1 MKRYFVS
8 LVVFTLAGFLAYA
21 QELPANRSSIDSPHH
36 SRFSEERIGKSEQFK
51 RHPYSKFLMDLDEQP
66 YRHPC
71 PSESRDA
78 TSTLNLNNT
87 ATTNKEPEWISYY
100 ASGLLPSPDIATSIA
115 VDKHGNVYVTGYSVE
130 ALFGADYCTIK
141 YDNSGNPIWAVRY
154 DGGGDD
160 CAYALVIDGSCNVYI
175 TGYSEGSETGL
186 DYTTVKYNS
195 NGEEQWVA
203 RYIGPE
209 NLDERA
215 FALVIDDSG
224 NVYVTGYSYSP
235 RTRSDYTTV
244 KYNSNGEEQW
254 VAIYNGPVN
263 NEDCAKAIAIDN
275 SGNVYVTGGSYGS
288 GTVSDYATVKYNSN
302 GEEQWVVRYDGPGND
317 WDEANALA
325 IDSSGN
331 VYITGFS
338 YGSET
343 ENDYATVKYDQN
355 GEEQWVTRYNGS
367 ENSHDKGNALVID
380 GAGNV
385 YVTGYSYGSGTE
397 TDYATVKYNSNGEEQ
412 WTVRYNGPGNS
423 DDESYA
429 LAIDGSG
436 NVYVT
441 GYSYGSGTV
450 TDYATV
456 KYNSNG
462 EEQWVA
468 RYNGPESDYYDYDY
482 AYAITVDDSG
492 NVYATGYSHSL
503 GTVEDYATVK
513 YNSNG
518 EEQWVARYN
527 GPGNSEDKAR
537 DIAIDGS
544 GNVYVSGSS
553 YCSQTGYDYATVK
566 YNSNGEE
573 QWTVRYN
580 GPGNSDDESYALA
593 IDGSGNVYVTGYS
606 YGSGT
611 ATDYATVKYN
621 SNGEEQ
627 WVARYNGPGNS
638 ADEAYSMVIDGY
650 GNVYITGFS
659 YGSTTEAEADYATVK
674 YNSNGEE
681 VWVSRYNGPRNFD
694 DEAYSIVI
702 DGSGNVYVTGFSYG
716 SITGADYATVKYNSD
731 GQEQWVARYDGPGN
745 SSDYAEAIAIDGY
758 GNVYI
763 TGESIGQSKDL
774 GQGYDYA
781 TVKYDSNGKELW
793 VVRYDR
799 IDNSSD
805 YGKAIAIDGSGNVIV
820 TGYSDSLGTR
830 SDYTT
835 IKYNSSGEEQW
846 IARYNGPGNDYD
858 KAYNLAIDDYGNVYV
873 TGESR
878 DLKKGYDYATVK
890 YDSNGEE
897 QWVARYNGPGNDDD
911 KAFAFAINSSGN
923 VYVTGISDGAGWSVY
938 TTIKYSS
945 DGNRIDEEKLKTP
958 VYSLSQNYPNPFN
971 SATTITYSISSQSLV
986 KIEVYNIIGQK
997 VLTLEDGIKTPGVY
1011 TARFSPRADFTSGI
1025 YFYRLDVLDMS
1036 NKSKRFSEIRKMVL
1050 IK

>member
-21 QELPANRSSIDSPHH
+21 QELPANRSSLNSPLHN
-36 SRFSEERIGKSEQFK
+36 SGYSEEILGKSEQFN

-385 YVTGYSYGSGTE
+385 YVTGYSNGS
-397 TDYATVKYNSNGEEQ
+397 
-412 WTVRYNGPGNS
+412 
-423 DDESYA
+423 
-429 LAIDGSG
+429 I
-436 NVYVT
+436 T
-441 GYSYGSGTV
+441 GA
-450 TDYATV
+450 DYATV

-462 EEQWVA
+462 EEQWV
-468 RYNGPESDYYDYDY
+468 
-482 AYAITVDDSG
+482 T
-492 NVYATGYSHSL
+492 
-503 GTVEDYATVK
+503 
-513 YNSNG
+513 
-518 EEQWVARYN
+518 
-527 GPGNSEDKAR
+527 
-537 DIAIDGS
+537 
-544 GNVYVSGSS
+544 
-553 YCSQTGYDYATVK
+553 
-566 YNSNGEE
+566 
-573 QWTVRYN
+573 RYN

-716 SITGADYATVKYNSD
+716 SITGADYATVKY
-731 GQEQWVARYDGPGN
+731 
-745 SSDYAEAIAIDGY
+745 
-758 GNVYI
+758 
-763 TGESIGQSKDL
+763 
-774 GQGYDYA
+774 
-781 TVKYDSNGKELW
+781 DSNGKEQW
-793 VVRYDR
+793 VVRYDG

-835 IKYNSSGEEQW
+835 IKYNSNGEEQW

-858 KAYNLAIDDYGNVYV
+858 KAYDLAIDDYGNVYV

>member
-36 SRFSEERIGKSEQFK
+36 SRFSEERIGKSEQFN

-160 CAYALVIDGSCNVYI
+160 CAYALVIDDSCNVYI

-302 GEEQWVVRYDGPGND
+302 GEEQWMVRYDGPGND

-412 WTVRYNGPGNS
+412 WVVRYDGPGNS

-450 TDYATV
+450 
-456 KYNSNG
+456 
-462 EEQWVA
+462 
-468 RYNGPESDYYDYDY
+468 
-482 AYAITVDDSG
+482 
-492 NVYATGYSHSL
+492 
-503 GTVEDYATVK
+503 
-513 YNSNG
+513 
-518 EEQWVARYN
+518 
-527 GPGNSEDKAR
+527 
-537 DIAIDGS
+537 
-544 GNVYVSGSS
+544 
-553 YCSQTGYDYATVK
+553 
-566 YNSNGEE
+566 
-573 QWTVRYN
+573 
-580 GPGNSDDESYALA
+580 
-593 IDGSGNVYVTGYS
+593 
-606 YGSGT
+606 
-611 ATDYATVKYN
+611 TDYATVKYN

-781 TVKYDSNGKELW
+781 TVKYDSNGKEQW
-793 VVRYDR
+793 VVRYDG

-997 VLTLEDGIKTPGVY
+997 VLTLEDGIKSPGIY